1 MAGRFLL
8 NQLRILTEGGDDDQM
23 SRAWDKESDQTIR
36 VTTY

>member
-8 NQLRILTEGGDDDQM
+8 NQLRILAEGRDDDQM
-23 SRAWDKESDQTIR
+23 SSAWDKESDQTIR